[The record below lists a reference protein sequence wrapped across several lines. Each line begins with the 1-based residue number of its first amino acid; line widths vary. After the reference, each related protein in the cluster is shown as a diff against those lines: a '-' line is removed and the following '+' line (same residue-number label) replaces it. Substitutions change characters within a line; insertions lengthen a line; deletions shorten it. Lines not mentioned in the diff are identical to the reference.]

1 MFPEP
6 CWWTWSRAPWTLSAL
21 APSARSSGPTT
32 LFLVSS
38 RHRKPPCSFGFQM
51 LGETSPHV
59 ARETLV
65 AAGSHGPAG
74 EANRAVRVVME
85 DTQATVRAQDGPL
98 IGRRVE
104 RRLPGGGGILI

>member
-1 MFPEP
+1 
-6 CWWTWSRAPWTLSAL
+6 
-21 APSARSSGPTT
+21 
-32 LFLVSS
+32 
-38 RHRKPPCSFGFQM
+38 M

-98 IGRRVE
+98 IGRRE
-104 RRLPGGGGILI
+104 GGEKASWRRWHFNLTAWTGARLPW